1 MLNDRITECIV
12 KNNVKIITSIYSNI
26 PEIHDI
32 ITRKKE
38 SFDITVSN
46 IKNLKVYVKANTT
59 ILKYNIN
66 NINDI
71 SEFTYKLTG
80 IHGKFDVIRDIGI
93 SKKYLIPG
101 TLNKALGKIRTKA
114 KFRGI
119 NRYLE

>member
-101 TLNKALGKIRTKA
+101 TLNNALGKIRTKV
-114 KFRGI
+114 KFR
-119 NRYLE
+119 